1 MNLKKHN
8 QMMLLL
14 TCFVL
19 IASSL
24 PMTHATAQTDQAVVA
39 TDEINVRTGPGLSY
53 GIAAVVKRGESYP
66 ILTEQGEWVQ
76 IQLSNGQKGWVVS
89 WLITTSSGAQKTEK
103 PKAQGQSTAGGS
115 TITSTASDLRIRTGP
130 GTSYEVIGTFP
141 QGASAKKLETSGEW
155 TKISYKQAEGWVHSD
170 YVSGGQKTSQSSSGG
185 SSRSNQTGTVGVSS
199 LNVRQSA
206 APNAQ
211 VIASLARNTQITILR
226 EQNGWY
232 EIEGK
237 GVKGWVASYY
247 IVTGKGAG
255 SAPEKSSSSSASEQK
270 AYIVYDGTNI
280 RKSASTSAGI
290 AERAT
295 KGAAYHIVRT
305 QGDWYEVT
313 LSNGGTG
320 YVASWVVQTK
330 KNSSEAPRPQQDS
343 SSGTGS
349 LKGKTIVLDP
359 GHGGKDSGT
368 IGADGAFEKNITIKT
383 ANLLAGKLR
392 ASGANVY
399 LTRSDDT
406 FISLQS
412 RVATSHYRNA
422 DAFIS
427 LHYDSFMDQSV
438 RGSTAYYYQA
448 AKDQQLASSVHSEV
462 AKRSQIPDKGVKFG
476 DYFVLRENKR
486 PSLLYELGYLSN
498 PQEEAIIYS
507 ASYQERVTEGM
518 TEGLKQ
524 YFR

>member
-8 QMMLLL
+8 QMMMLL

-89 WLITTSSGAQKTEK
+89 WLITTSSGAQKTAK

-130 GTSYEVIGTFP
+130 GTSYQVIGTFP

-211 VIASLARNTQITILR
+211 AIASLARNTQITILR
-226 EQNGWY
+226 
-232 EIEGK
+232 
-237 GVKGWVASYY
+237 
-247 IVTGKGAG
+247 
-255 SAPEKSSSSSASEQK
+255 
-270 AYIVYDGTNI
+270 
-280 RKSASTSAGI
+280 
-290 AERAT
+290 
-295 KGAAYHIVRT
+295 
-305 QGDWYEVT
+305 
-313 LSNGGTG
+313 
-320 YVASWVVQTK
+320 
-330 KNSSEAPRPQQDS
+330 
-343 SSGTGS
+343 
-349 LKGKTIVLDP
+349 
-359 GHGGKDSGT
+359 
-368 IGADGAFEKNITIKT
+368 
-383 ANLLAGKLR
+383 
-392 ASGANVY
+392 
-399 LTRSDDT
+399 
-406 FISLQS
+406 
-412 RVATSHYRNA
+412 
-422 DAFIS
+422 
-427 LHYDSFMDQSV
+427 
-438 RGSTAYYYQA
+438 
-448 AKDQQLASSVHSEV
+448 
-462 AKRSQIPDKGVKFG
+462 
-476 DYFVLRENKR
+476 
-486 PSLLYELGYLSN
+486 
-498 PQEEAIIYS
+498 
-507 ASYQERVTEGM
+507 
-518 TEGLKQ
+518 
-524 YFR
+524 

>member
-1 MNLKKHN
+1 MI
-8 QMMLLL
+8 LLL

-19 IASSL
+19 MASTWPL
-24 PMTHATAQTDQAVVA
+24 TRVTAQTDQAVIA
-39 TDEINVRTGPGLSY
+39 TDEMNVRTGPGLSY

-66 ILTEQGEWVQ
+66 ILSEQGDWVQ
-76 IQLSNGQKGWVVS
+76 IGLSSGQKGWVVS
-89 WLITTSSGAQKTEK
+89 WLIKKSPDA
-103 PKAQGQSTAGGS
+103 QSTAKSKGKGQIDSKNS
-115 TITSTASDLRIRTGP
+115 TITSTATDLRIRTGP
-130 GTSYEVIGTFP
+130 GTSYQVIGTFP
-141 QGASAKKLETSGEW
+141 QGAFATKLKTSGAW
-155 TKISYKQAEGWVHSD
+155 TKISYQQTEGWVHSD
-170 YVSGGQKTSQSSSGG
+170 YISSGQAVSK
-185 SSRSNQTGTVGVSS
+185 SSHPSFSKQTGTVGVSS
-199 LNVRQSA
+199 LNVRQTA

-211 VIASLARNTQITILR
+211 VVASLPRNTQITILR

-232 EIEGK
+232 EIQVGHH
-237 GVKGWVASYY
+237 KGWVASYY
-247 IVTGKGAG
+247 IVSSQEKNDGN
-255 SAPEKSSSSSASEQK
+255 EKSPSSSATSDQK

-280 RKSASTSAGI
+280 RKSASTSSAI

-295 KGAAYHIVRT
+295 KGATYRIVRT
-305 QGDWYEVT
+305 QGDWYEVA

-320 YVASWVVQTK
+320 FVAGWVVQTK
-330 KNSSEAPRPQQDS
+330 KNSSEAPRPQQES

-349 LKGKTIVLDP
+349 LKGKTIVIDP
-359 GHGGKDSGT
+359 GHGGKDGGT

-383 ANLLAGKLR
+383 AKLLADKLR

-427 LHYDSFMDQSV
+427 IHYDSFMDPSV
-438 RGSTAYYYQA
+438 RGSTAYYYQT
-448 AKDQQLASSVHSEV
+448 AKDQSLATNVHREV
-462 AKRSQIPDKGVKFG
+462 AKHAQIPDKGVQFG

-498 PQEEAIIYS
+498 PQEEAVIYS
-507 ASYQERVTEGM
+507 ASYQERVTEGI
-518 TEGLKQ
+518 TEGLTH

>member
-1 MNLKKHN
+1 
-8 QMMLLL
+8 MMLLV

-19 IASSL
+19 IVSTW
-24 PMTHATAQTDQAVVA
+24 PMARATAQSDQAVVA

-66 ILTEQGEWVQ
+66 ILTQQGEWVQ

-89 WLITTSSGAQKTEK
+89 WLITTSSNTQNASK
-103 PKAQGQSTAGGS
+103 PKAQSQSTGS
-115 TITSTASDLRIRTGP
+115 HTITSTASDLRIRTGP
-130 GTSYEVIGTFP
+130 GTSYQVIGTFP
-141 QGASAKKLETSGEW
+141 QGASAKKLESSGSW
-155 TKISYKQAEGWVHSD
+155 MKIKYKQAEGWVHSD
-170 YVSGGQKTSQSSSGG
+170 FISGGQKTAQSNE
-185 SSRSNQTGTVGVSS
+185 SSRSKQSGTVGVST
-199 LNVRQSA
+199 LNVRKTA
-206 APNAQ
+206 APNAP
-211 VIASLARNTQITILR
+211 VVASLVRNTKVTILR

-232 EIEGK
+232 EIEAGHTT
-237 GVKGWVASYY
+237 GWVASYY
-247 IVTGKGAG
+247 IVTSQGENAVRDKG
-255 SAPEKSSSSSASEQK
+255 SSSSASHQK

-280 RKSASTSAGI
+280 RQSASTSAAI

-295 KGAAYHIVRT
+295 KGAAYQIVRT

-330 KNSSEAPRPQQDS
+330 KNSSEAPRPQQDAS
-343 SSGTGS
+343 SSTGS

-368 IGADGAFEKNITIKT
+368 IGADGAFEKNLTIKT
-383 ANLLAGKLR
+383 AHLLAGKLR
-392 ASGANVY
+392 ASGATVY

-427 LHYDSFMDQSV
+427 LHYDSFMDPSV

-448 AKDQQLASSVHSEV
+448 SKDQSLATNVHQEV
-462 AKRSQIPDKGVKFG
+462 AKRSQIPDRGVEFG
-476 DYFVLRENKR
+476 DYFVIRENHR

>member
-1 MNLKKHN
+1 MNLKTYN
-8 QMMLLL
+8 RIMLLL
-14 TCFVL
+14 ICFVL
-19 IASSL
+19 IASTW
-24 PMTHATAQTDQAVVA
+24 PIHRATAQTDQAVVA
-39 TDEINVRTGPGLSY
+39 TDKINVRTGPGLSY

-66 ILTEQGEWVQ
+66 ILTEQGDWVQ

-89 WLITTSSGAQKTEK
+89 WLITTSSQAQKAAK
-103 PKAQGQSTAGGS
+103 PKTQTQNSSVSGS
-115 TITSTASDLRIRTGP
+115 VTSTASDLRIRTGP
-130 GTSYEVIGTFP
+130 GTSYRVIGTFP
-141 QGASAKKLETSGEW
+141 QGASAKKLETSGTW
-155 TKISYKQAEGWVHSD
+155 TKISYQQAEGWVHSD
-170 YVSGGQKTSQSSSGG
+170 FISGGQKGSQAAEP
-185 SSRSNQTGTVGVSS
+185 SRMKQTGTVGVSS

-206 APNAQ
+206 APDAQ
-211 VIASLARNTQITILR
+211 VVASLTRNSQVSILR

-232 EIEGK
+232 EIEAR

-247 IVTGKGAG
+247 IVTSKG
-255 SAPEKSSSSSASEQK
+255 SSSTRGESPATSASQQK

-280 RKSASTSAGI
+280 RKSASTSAPI

-295 KGAAYHIVRT
+295 KGAAYQIVRT

-313 LSNGGTG
+313 LTNGGTG
-320 YVASWVVQTK
+320 YVANWVVQTR

-343 SSGTGS
+343 SSGTGT
-349 LKGKTIVLDP
+349 LKGKNIVLDP

-368 IGADGAFEKNITIKT
+368 IGADGAFEKSMTIKT

-399 LTRSDDT
+399 LTRTDDT
-406 FISLQS
+406 FVSLQS

-427 LHYDSFMDQSV
+427 LHYDSFIDPSV

-448 AKDQQLASSVHSEV
+448 SKDQNLATKVHQEV
-462 AKRSQIPDKGVKFG
+462 AKRSQIPDRGVAFG

-486 PSLLYELGYLSN
+486 PALLYELGYLSH

-507 ASYQERVTEGM
+507 AAYQERVTEGM

>member
-8 QMMLLL
+8 QMMMML

-66 ILTEQGEWVQ
+66 ILTKQGEWVQ

-89 WLITTSSGAQKTEK
+89 WLITTSSGAQKSAK
-103 PKAQGQSTAGGS
+103 PNTQGQSTAGS

-130 GTSYEVIGTFP
+130 GTSYQVIGTFP
-141 QGASAKKLETSGEW
+141 QGAFAKKLKTSGKW
-155 TKISYKQAEGWVHSD
+155 TKISYKHAEGWVHSD
-170 YVSGGQKTSQSSSGG
+170 YVSGGQKTSQSSSGE
-185 SSRSNQTGTVGVSS
+185 SSRSDLTGTVGVSS

-211 VIASLARNTQITILR
+211 VVASLARNTQITILR

-247 IVTGKGAG
+247 IVTDKGTG
-255 SAPEKSSSSSASEQK
+255 SATEKSSSSSASEQK

-295 KGAAYHIVRT
+295 KGAAYQIVRT

-330 KNSSEAPRPQQDS
+330 KNSSEAPRPHQDS

-438 RGSTAYYYQA
+438 RGSTAYYYHA
-448 AKDQQLASSVHSEV
+448 AKDQHLASSVHSEV

>member
-1 MNLKKHN
+1 
-8 QMMLLL
+8 MMMLL

-89 WLITTSSGAQKTEK
+89 WLITTSSGAQKSAK

-130 GTSYEVIGTFP
+130 GTSYQVIGTFP
-141 QGASAKKLETSGEW
+141 QGATAKKLETSGEW

-170 YVSGGQKTSQSSSGG
+170 YVSGGQKTSQSSSGE

-211 VIASLARNTQITILR
+211 VVASLARNTQITILR

-255 SAPEKSSSSSASEQK
+255 SEKSSSSSASEQK

-438 RGSTAYYYQA
+438 RGSTAYYYHA

>member
-8 QMMLLL
+8 QMMMLL

-89 WLITTSSGAQKTEK
+89 WLITTSSGAQKSAK
-103 PKAQGQSTAGGS
+103 RKAQSRSTAGGS

-130 GTSYEVIGTFP
+130 GTSYQVIGTFP

-170 YVSGGQKTSQSSSGG
+170 YVSGGQKTTQSNSGE
-185 SSRSNQTGTVGVSS
+185 SSRSNQAGTVGVSS

-211 VIASLARNTQITILR
+211 VVASLARSTQINILR

-232 EIEGK
+232 EIEGN

-255 SAPEKSSSSSASEQK
+255 SASEKSSSSSATKHK

-295 KGAAYHIVRT
+295 KGAAYQIVRT

-313 LSNGGTG
+313 LSNGETG

-349 LKGKTIVLDP
+349 LKGKTIVIDP

-438 RGSTAYYYQA
+438 RGSTAYYYHA

-524 YFR
+524 YFH

>member
-8 QMMLLL
+8 QMMMLL

-19 IASSL
+19 IASTL
-24 PMTHATAQTDQAVVA
+24 PLAHATAQTDQAVVA
-39 TDEINVRTGPGLSY
+39 TNEINVRTGPGLSY

-66 ILTEQGEWVQ
+66 ILTKQGEWVQ
-76 IQLSNGQKGWVVS
+76 IGLSNGQKGWVVS
-89 WLITTSSGAQKTEK
+89 WLITTSSGGQKA
-103 PKAQGQSTAGGS
+103 PKTKTQNERSAGS
-115 TITSTASDLRIRTGP
+115 NSITSTASDLRIRTGP
-130 GTSYEVIGTFP
+130 GTSYQVVGTFP
-141 QGASAKKLETSGEW
+141 QGASAKKLQTSGEW
-155 TKISYKQAEGWVHSD
+155 TKISYKQAVGWVHSD
-170 YVSGGQKTSQSSSGG
+170 YVSGGQKASQSSSGE
-185 SSRSNQTGTVGVSS
+185 SSRSKQTGTVGVSS

-211 VIASLARNTQITILR
+211 VVASLARNTQITILR

-232 EIEGK
+232 EIEAK
-237 GVKGWVASYY
+237 GVKGWAASYY
-247 IVTGKGAG
+247 IVTSNGTSTAGGKN
-255 SAPEKSSSSSASEQK
+255 SSSSASQKK

-280 RKSASTSAGI
+280 RKSASTSAQI

-295 KGAAYHIVRT
+295 KGAAYRIVRT

-320 YVASWVVQTK
+320 YVASWVVQTN
-330 KNSSEAPRPQQDS
+330 KNSSEAPRPKQDS

-399 LTRSDDT
+399 LTRSEDT

-427 LHYDSFMDQSV
+427 LHYDSFMDSSV

-448 AKDQQLASSVHSEV
+448 AKDQQLATNVHSEV

>member
-1 MNLKKHN
+1 
-8 QMMLLL
+8 MLLL

-19 IASSL
+19 IASTW

-39 TDEINVRTGPGLSY
+39 TDKINVRTGPGLSY

-89 WLITTSSGAQKTEK
+89 WLITTSSDAQNIAK
-103 PKAQGQSTAGGS
+103 PKAKEQNTSGSS
-115 TITSTASDLRIRTGP
+115 TIKSTASDLRIRTGP
-130 GTSYEVIGTFP
+130 GTSHQVIGTFP
-141 QGASAKKLETSGEW
+141 QGASAKKLETSGSW
-155 TKISYKQAEGWVHSD
+155 TKIAYKQTEGWVHSD
-170 YVSGGQKTSQSSSGG
+170 FIAGGQKASTSSEA
-185 SSRSNQTGTVGVSS
+185 SRLKQTGTVGVSS
-199 LNVRQSA
+199 LNVRKTA

-211 VIASLARNTQITILR
+211 VVASLARNTHITILR
-226 EQNGWY
+226 EQNDWY
-232 EIEGK
+232 EIEAGHT
-237 GVKGWVASYY
+237 KGWVASYY
-247 IVTGKGAG
+247 IVTSQG
-255 SAPEKSSSSSASEQK
+255 SNAANEKSPSSSTSHQK
-270 AYIVYDGTNI
+270 AYIVYDGTNM
-280 RKSASTSAGI
+280 RKSASTSAPI

-295 KGAAYHIVRT
+295 KGTAYQIVRT
-305 QGDWYEVT
+305 QGDWYEVI

-330 KNSSEAPRPQQDS
+330 KNSNEAPRPQQDS

-383 ANLLAGKLR
+383 ASLLAGKLR

-399 LTRSDDT
+399 VTRNDDT

-427 LHYDSFMDQSV
+427 IHYDSFMDPSV

-448 AKDQQLASSVHSEV
+448 SKDQSLATNVHSEV

-476 DYFVLRENKR
+476 DYFVLRENNR

-507 ASYQERVTEGM
+507 TSYQERVTEGM
-518 TEGLKQ
+518 TEGLKK
-524 YFR
+524 YFH